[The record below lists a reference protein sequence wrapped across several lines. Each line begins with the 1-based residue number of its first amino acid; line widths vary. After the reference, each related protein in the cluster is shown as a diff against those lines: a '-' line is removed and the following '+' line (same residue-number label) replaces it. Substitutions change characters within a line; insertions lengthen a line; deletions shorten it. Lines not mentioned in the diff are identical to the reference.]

1 MVQQSLPPSLAS
13 INTVRSTLSVEE
25 HQYRP
30 HTHFPSKAVGC
41 AAAIYTCT
49 ALQAAVVAA
58 KAGRHE
64 EALQLYDKLFDQ
76 LKGNS
81 ASTCPLGAFSICPL
95 PVCRIHRCAA
105 SGIHSCTADMS
116 LVPHPQHDASAT
128 HPACAASWLANQAP
142 LTNKSSVLY
151 VTGRHLSHP
160 QLFVTHSNKAA
171 SHLALRQHAAALQVT
186 FPPLRPT

>member
-1 MVQQSLPPSLAS
+1 
-13 INTVRSTLSVEE
+13 
-25 HQYRP
+25 
-30 HTHFPSKAVGC
+30 
-41 AAAIYTCT
+41 
-49 ALQAAVVAA
+49 VVAA

-64 EALQLYDKLFDQ
+64 EGLQLYDKLFEK

-95 PVCRIHRCAA
+95 PVSGFTGAA
-105 SGIHSCTADMS
+105 SGIHSCTPDMS

-171 SHLALRQHAAALQVT
+171 SHLALGQHAAALQVT
-186 FPPLRPT
+186 FPPLRPTLAQLVSLCVWGGGEGDGYCSVGS